1 MRLAGFFVYPAFLAI
16 AGCATPPPIPEG
28 TGAKPFV
35 IEQALQGDTVAR
47 GEFRSITGVQRGFNA
62 QLHGKWD
69 GRYFTLVE
77 DFVYDDGEKD
87 RKTWRLE
94 RVAPGKY
101 IGHREDVVG
110 KAIGTQDGNVFRL
123 EYDVVLPAKK
133 GKGTQVHFRD
143 VMALNPE
150 GAVVNNA
157 VVSFWGFRVGHVH
170 LVIQRTGP
178 SKD

>member
-1 MRLAGFFVYPAFLAI
+1 MRLTGLVAFPAFLAI
-16 AGCATPPPIPEG
+16 AGCATPPPIPDN
-28 TGAKPFV
+28 TGAEPFV
-35 IEQALQGDTVAR
+35 IEQALRGETVAR
-47 GEFRSITGVQRGFNA
+47 GEFRSITGVQRGFNV

-110 KAIGTQDGNVFRL
+110 RAIGTQDGNVFRL
-123 EYDVVLPAKK
+123 EYDVVLPAEK
-133 GKGTQVHFRD
+133 GEGTQVHFRD
-143 VMALNPE
+143 VMALGPD

-157 VVSFWGFRVGHVH
+157 VVGFWGFRVGRVH
-170 LVIQRTGP
+170 LVIERASP
-178 SKD
+178 KVD